1 MKYMNMKKKF
11 KTFDLQFFAGEGEGG
26 DGGDDVGDGD
36 DQDDDDSDDDGDGD
50 QEEKKF
56 SQKDVD
62 DAVKK
67 RLAREKRK
75 WQRDQQK
82 KKDKPDSKGKAG
94 DDGEESEDSK
104 ARKEAEN
111 RATKAEARVACYEA
125 GVAKDSVDDAIALA
139 RAYMENDED
148 LDLEDAIEKVVKKY
162 PHFKK
167 GVADPYEEEEDDN
180 KTKKKNWGQRQ
191 TGRGAKK
198 LSGVEK
204 RFYELNPD
212 LKE

>member
-1 MKYMNMKKKF
+1 MKYMNIKKRYQ
-11 KTFDLQFFAGEGEGG
+11 TLDLQFFAGEGEGG
-26 DGGDDVGDGD
+26 DNGDDAGDGD
-36 DQDDDDSDDDGDGD
+36 DQDEDDSDEDGEDED
-50 QEEKKF
+50 EKKY

-62 DAVKK
+62 NAVKK
-67 RLAREKRK
+67 RLAREKRR
-75 WQRDQQK
+75 WQREQQ
-82 KKDKPDSKGKAG
+82 KKDKPDGKGKAG

-104 ARKEAEN
+104 ARKAAEN
-111 RATKAEARVACYEA
+111 RASKAEARVACYEA

-148 LDLEDAIEKVVKKY
+148 LELEDAIEKVVKKY
-162 PHFKK
+162 PYFKK
-167 GVADPYEEEEDDN
+167 GTADPYEADEDE
-180 KTKKKNWGQRQ
+180 KETKKKSWGQRQ